1 MNHQGSVSLFSL
13 LSFSQKDRRFPRAQV
28 CRGGGGGMMIWTRRC
43 SRKHCLAGKKA
54 AATSCRKETNDKAKL
69 PKLEQSN
76 FYFQGYFP

>member
-1 MNHQGSVSLFSL
+1 VSLFSL
-13 LSFSQKDRRFPRAQV
+13 LSFSQKTEDSLARKFA
-28 CRGGGGGMMIWTRRC
+28 GGDGMMIWTRRC
-43 SRKHCLAGKKA
+43 SRKPCLAGKKA